1 MFLSHDDIFRSKYRN
16 TAVGF
21 LLVPQLAS
29 LSPPPLSCKSV
40 SVNFVF
46 PFYDEL
52 ESGEKPGWKKN
63 KSECQN
69 VAVYES
75 LVLSNKLIKN
85 HVV

>member
-63 KSECQN
+63 IVVSKKTS
-69 VAVYES
+69 VF
-75 LVLSNKLIKN
+75 KN
-85 HVV
+85 HNVH